1 MKMVKLKIITIM
13 LIISLGCLAIHY
25 KSKKDLDEFRYRM
38 FIQEQHMDSV
48 YTSINNHL
56 DSIQINL
63 DNIKIKLDNE
73 KAR

>member
-13 LIISLGCLAIHY
+13 LIISLGCLSIHY

-38 FIQEQHMDSV
+38 FINEQHMDST

-56 DSIQINL
+56 DNIQLLI
-63 DNIKIKLDNE
+63 DNIQLLIDNE

>member
-38 FIQEQHMDSV
+38 FINERHMDST

-56 DSIQINL
+56 DNIQIMLDSIQIRL
-63 DNIKIKLDNE
+63 DSYK
-73 KAR
+73 